1 MKKIILTAAVIFLTS
16 GASYINAQLFNKD
29 KLKIGKDKD
38 VPKEKEAVKESGS
51 AKDSPAEVAINGV
64 KFNIKKLDELLK
76 SPKWTDLDYRNK
88 VLTYMNEMEDKIASI
103 KRDDPKYDVK
113 DFEKKHAEYK
123 EAYKKGKGE
132 NATAGNKVS
141 LYEWYNKRVYFI
153 MKKVDGIAYAD
164 SYSKLIEDVQ
174 AKNTLNILKD
184 SLAAL
189 NFQSIKGKFTKE
201 ELKAKDVR
209 DLDNA
214 NAFNVFTFEDKLKNS
229 TLYAMTNQYEK
240 RAEKMKD
247 DIGEHFII
255 MDQGLSLI
263 NIILPHLAK
272 SSASELEAK
281 KSAIESTVKK
291 DKEYLKANISTGTYH
306 DSHYNQIIF
315 TNDGMKIGAENPA
328 LEKTEFNAKD
338 NIYMN
343 IYLNGK
349 YNTSIETEWQHAE
362 VYVKL
367 NIDGKDIELGLPIDL
382 TPADINKSAYCF
394 PLLPS
399 LENNT
404 QPHVSYWASK
414 TFKDLSVGKH
424 TIIAFASFKGKTV
437 SNKFTLNI
445 DDKDAMKNRYEVF
458 ETKRGDLF
466 KIPGKVG
473 TFAPADVVA
482 DVKRI
487 VQEDSEGG
495 KLTVVKVISFN
506 SDWSIEK
513 NKYTGAIIKRF
524 LEFGMI
530 VKDANGKCWYQGEQ
544 FYQDFAGSGKYTKTM
559 RGATFFIRERINCA
573 ATK

>member
-1 MKKIILTAAVIFLTS
+1 MKKIILTTAVIFLTS
-16 GASYINAQLFNKD
+16 GASYLNAQLFNKD
-29 KLKIGKDKD
+29 KLKIGKEKE
-38 VPKEKEAVKESGS
+38 VSKEKEVVKEGSGS
-51 AKDSPAEVAINGV
+51 KDSPAEVAINGV

-88 VLTYMNEMEDKIASI
+88 VLTYINEMEDKIASI

-123 EAYKKGKGE
+123 EAYKKGKAE
-132 NATAGNKVS
+132 NASAMGKGDE
-141 LYEWYNKRVYFI
+141 YRMYNRKIERI
-153 MKKVDGIAYAD
+153 MKMVDGIAYAD
-164 SYSKLIEDVQ
+164 SYSDMISNTIRNSTL
-174 AKNTLNILKD
+174 AKLKD
-184 SLAAL
+184 SLSAL
-189 NFQSIKGKFTKE
+189 DYQSMKNKFTKE
-201 ELKAKDVR
+201 ELKALDFN
-209 DLDNA
+209 DLN
-214 NAFNVFTFEDKLKNS
+214 NETVLNVFTFEKKFKTS
-229 TLYAMTNQYEK
+229 IVYAITNQYEK
-240 RAEKMKD
+240 RAAKVTD

-255 MDQGLSLI
+255 VDQGLSFL
-263 NIILPHLAK
+263 NVVLPHLTK
-272 SSASELEAK
+272 ENTTELNAK
-281 KSAIESTVKK
+281 KAEFEASVKK
-291 DKEYLKANISTGTYH
+291 DKEYLKSNVSTGTYH
-306 DSHYNQIIF
+306 DSHYNQLIF
-315 TNDGMKIGAENPA
+315 TNDGMKIGAENPS
-328 LEKTEFNAKD
+328 LEKAEFNAKD

-382 TPADINKSAYCF
+382 TPADVNKSAYCF

-399 LENNT
+399 PENNT
-404 QPHVSYWASK
+404 QPHVAYWASK

-437 SNKFTLNI
+437 ANKFTLNI
-445 DDKDAMKNRYEVF
+445 DDKEAMKNRYEVF

-473 TFAPADVVA
+473 TFAPAEIVA

-513 NKYTGAIIKRF
+513 NKYTGVILKRF
-524 LEFGMI
+524 LEFGLI

-544 FYQDFAGSGKYTKTM
+544 FYQDFAGSGKYTKTT